1 MTLDQII
8 SLGWAQ
14 SEADARRTSYARA
27 LRIALLIDIVLG
39 AYAVIAPTS
48 FSGVLGIAVQPSGWV
63 AAWGGLTLLAAA
75 LHIPGLLD
83 PMRRRWSNVVGA
95 AGRFLLAILYLV
107 IGGGFL
113 WLALLQVV
121 LSLILAW
128 LYFTFLKA
136 ELMSRP

>member
-1 MTLDQII
+1 MALEQIV

-14 SEADARRTSYARA
+14 SEADARRASYTRV

-39 AYAVIAPTS
+39 AYAIVAPTS
-48 FSGVLGIAVQPSGWV
+48 FSGMLGIGVQPPGWV
-63 AAWGGLTLLAAA
+63 TAWGGLMLLAVIM
-75 LHIPGLLD
+75 HVPGLLD
-83 PMRRRWSNVVGA
+83 PMRRRWPNVAGA
-95 AGRFLLAILYLV
+95 AGRFLLAALYLV

-121 LSLILAW
+121 LSLSLAS
-128 LYFTFLKA
+128 LYFAFLKA